1 MNEAGGFGLFASL
14 MQVVVQEDMSRA
26 VWPASP
32 GQGWASGVDRLSGL
46 PTGAAL
52 VNTQFCTRTG
62 CDDTKEIH
70 GPYSGDTGWGTGGL
84 PIDTGD
90 FPPAM

>member
-1 MNEAGGFGLFASL
+1 

-52 VNTQFCTRTG
+52 VNTRFCTRTG
-62 CDDTKEIH
+62 CDDAKEIH